1 MAEGDNTV
9 KLRVTDAT
17 TAETSVAS
25 TIVTLQPIGYWDIN
39 GTAAGAGGTA
49 PAGIWDA
56 ANTYWNGASDGTGTT
71 FAWVPGHTAVFAAG
85 TDATGTYTVTVDGTQ
100 QIGGLEFARGNVTL
114 SGGTL
119 QMTSDSMVSV
129 ASGST
134 ATISTA
140 ISDDSTPRQ
149 LTKAG
154 DGTLVLS
161 GTNTYR
167 GGTTINAGTIAGL
180 TANSLGT
187 GTITFAGNGALVPAY
202 GNSPVLA
209 QGITVNP
216 GATAELASYN
226 QFYKLTF
233 NGPVTGSGTLIAS
246 SADNG
251 AGANVLSNAA
261 NTFTGILQVGD
272 AVYGTSLTVN
282 SLADSANPILMYGT
296 SGRPVYFTLG
306 SGTASPL
313 LFDSRQITLV
323 GGVGTVVINNNNG
336 TASNT
341 ITINTDLAVTAAGNK
356 ILTLGGSNT
365 GANTFAG
372 TIPDGTGAAIS
383 LAKADAGK
391 WILSGVNTYTGATA
405 VSGGTL
411 EIGGAGQLGSGSY
424 AGAIA
429 IAAGKTF
436 KYNSSAAQTLSGI
449 IGTAATAGILVK
461 DGSGTLTLTKAN
473 IYTGATTVSGGKLLL
488 GQGGSMGATAVS
500 VTGGATYGTSYE
512 SSGNAIAGGSTLS
525 LGSGTKLDMRDDN
538 TNTLGFTST
547 GALSGADLY
556 FDLGT
561 AADDCDILALTGA
574 ATVTNDNTFYFNALG
589 SSLKVGDHAYTLIT
603 AASGLST
610 GGTFA
615 IGTTLPEYM
624 LTLDRLDGAVYLNVA
639 PGIIPGDADKD
650 GVVDAADYIT
660 VKQNFGMTSG
670 ATWAMGNFTDGLDG
684 VGTVDWDDLQVLM
697 ANFGTRSIGGAP
709 AVPEPATLGLLA
721 IGALAMLRRRRAA

>member
-1 MAEGDNTV
+1 MRSSISVRVVGLLATALAVVACAAPAAMGSVPVTIVNAGFENPVLSVGDWQDTIPAWGQGWYDLGAEDPTAWVVVGLNGDAGVYHVSTNEYTSGTAPEGLNMAFADGYAGYDYGINQVLLGRTSALQKDATYVLSAVVGNPYWYNEDVTSDYRIELLAGGVVLASATGPSPVDDTTWAYPTLTYNSGAAPAQLGRQLEIRLIAADDVRNGGYEVDFDNVTLKGTYTHPISDPDGSYTVMIGPGSLSLSGAGSLPSDGSSLSLYEWDLNNDGTYDVTGATPGAIGYATLMGTWGMAEGDNTV

-25 TIVTLQPIGYWDIN
+25 TIVTLQTIQPIGYWDIN

-71 FAWVPGHTAVFAAG
+71 SAWVPGHTAVFAAG
-85 TDATGTYTVTVDGTQ
+85 TDATGTYIVTVDGTQ

-129 ASGST
+129 ASVST

-202 GNSPVLA
+202 GVYPTLA
-209 QGITVNP
+209 QGIAVNP
-216 GATAELASYN
+216 GAIAELASYN

-233 NGPVTGSGTLIAS
+233 NGPVTGSGILIAS

-272 AVYGTSLTVN
+272 ETYGTSLTVN
-282 SLADSANPILMYGT
+282 SLADSANPILMYSGT
-296 SGRPVYFTLG
+296 SARPVYFTLG

-323 GGVGTVVINNNNG
+323 
-336 TASNT
+336 
-341 ITINTDLAVTAAGNK
+341 AAWGP
-356 ILTLGGSNT
+356 L
-365 GANTFAG
+365 
-372 TIPDGTGAAIS
+372 
-383 LAKADAGK
+383 
-391 WILSGVNTYTGATA
+391 
-405 VSGGTL
+405 
-411 EIGGAGQLGSGSY
+411 
-424 AGAIA
+424 
-429 IAAGKTF
+429 
-436 KYNSSAAQTLSGI
+436 
-449 IGTAATAGILVK
+449 
-461 DGSGTLTLTKAN
+461 
-473 IYTGATTVSGGKLLL
+473 
-488 GQGGSMGATAVS
+488 
-500 VTGGATYGTSYE
+500 
-512 SSGNAIAGGSTLS
+512 
-525 LGSGTKLDMRDDN
+525 
-538 TNTLGFTST
+538 
-547 GALSGADLY
+547 
-556 FDLGT
+556 
-561 AADDCDILALTGA
+561 
-574 ATVTNDNTFYFNALG
+574 
-589 SSLKVGDHAYTLIT
+589 
-603 AASGLST
+603 
-610 GGTFA
+610 
-615 IGTTLPEYM
+615 
-624 LTLDRLDGAVYLNVA
+624 
-639 PGIIPGDADKD
+639 
-650 GVVDAADYIT
+650 
-660 VKQNFGMTSG
+660 
-670 ATWAMGNFTDGLDG
+670 
-684 VGTVDWDDLQVLM
+684 
-697 ANFGTRSIGGAP
+697 
-709 AVPEPATLGLLA
+709 
-721 IGALAMLRRRRAA
+721 